1 VVSRNKVAEARMNF
15 RRHPLLRD
23 AIELLKAR
31 GATDIQYR
39 QRRHIRLS
47 ALYCGRLVTTTIS
60 VSPSCRLA
68 GVKNIAALKRALRA
82 AES

>member
-1 VVSRNKVAEARMNF
+1 MNF

-39 QRRHIRLS
+39 Q
-47 ALYCGRLVTTTIS
+47 GIS
-60 VSPSCRLA
+60 D
-68 GVKNIAALKRALRA
+68 
-82 AES
+82 